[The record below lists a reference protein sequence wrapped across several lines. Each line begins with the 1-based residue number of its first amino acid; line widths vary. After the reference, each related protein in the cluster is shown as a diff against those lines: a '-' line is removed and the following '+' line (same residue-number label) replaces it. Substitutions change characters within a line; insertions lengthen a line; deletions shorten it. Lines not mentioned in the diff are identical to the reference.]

1 MTGEHDDRD
10 FFSDAEFAEMSRRL
24 EQLSQ
29 KISDVSADELP
40 PTYKD
45 LGITPLAR
53 QLGLS
58 DEQMNGHWCSRCEGI
73 WFGYTLEVECP
84 VCGNRRG

>member
-1 MTGEHDDRD
+1 MKPDQDT
-10 FFSDAEFAEMSRRL
+10 FSESELEELSRQL
-24 EQLSQ
+24 EQWSR
-29 KISDVSADELP
+29 ELP
-40 PTYKD
+40 AAKNFKD
-45 LGITPLAR
+45 LGSTPLAK